1 MKKLIGILA
10 ISALAVPVFAQG
22 TISVGNGATSL
33 VQAWASAADHT
44 LSAVPANGGKIQFF
58 AAADGT
64 AFKPLG
70 TLLTTGD
77 AQGFS
82 LAYQNLSDW
91 MGANA
96 GWAAYQIASLAPIA
110 GRFNAGT
117 ATVTPLAAGGKIEYV
132 LAGWTGTFA
141 SLDAAIAGK
150 ASIGQSA
157 LVTGVA
163 TGDPTT
169 TPPGT
174 ATLLNATFTGMT
186 LAPQA
191 TGIPE
196 PTTIALAGLG
206 AAAMLFLRR
215 RK

>member
-1 MKKLIGILA
+1 MKKIIGILA

-44 LSAVPANGGKIQFF
+44 LSSVPANGGKIQFF

-70 TLLTTGD
+70 TLVASGTD
-77 AQGFS
+77 QGF
-82 LAYQNLSDW
+82 ARNYDTVAAW

-96 GWAAYQIASLAPIA
+96 GWNAYQIAALAPIA

-117 ATVTPLAAGGKIEYV
+117 ATVSPLAAGGKIEYV

-141 SLDAAIAGK
+141 SLDAAIAGG

-169 TPPGT
+169 IPPGT
-174 ATLLNATFTGMT
+174 PTLMNATFTGMT
-186 LAPQA
+186 LAPL
-191 TGIPE
+191 TGVPE
-196 PTTIALAGLG
+196 PSTFALAGLG
-206 AAAMLFLRR
+206 AAAMLILRR